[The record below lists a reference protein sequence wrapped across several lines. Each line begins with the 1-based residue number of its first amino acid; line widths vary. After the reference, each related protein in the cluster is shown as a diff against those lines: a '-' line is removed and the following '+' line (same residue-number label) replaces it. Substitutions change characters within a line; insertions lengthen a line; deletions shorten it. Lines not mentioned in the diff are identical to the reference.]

1 MFSFLHGHGAGPS
14 GLLSIA
20 LICSFSPWP
29 WKPVSPSRF
38 SKHSVE
44 IPHKAGVFQR
54 YLYHS
59 HSSLESARSLY
70 SINSINSINSTQ
82 LNSIQFNSIQFNS
95 IQFNSINI
103 SRYTKIPFG
112 IPPRKKHP
120 SAQLPHKPLTPQSFS
135 SIRTHPHPHPQS
147 TPSISPQSLPLP
159 PFHPKTFSYNA
170 DAQSTHVSFSTPIS
184 ISTSNSISTNSHP
197 TYNSRSSA
205 PQKTPLW
212 FQEKWRRLFFVRTQ
226 PPPLPPTHTHHSN
239 SNRSKAGKKEC
250 QYDSCLRCQ
259 MRIFMLGFSHV
270 ERGVLVLGSRL
281 WRR

>member
-95 IQFNSINI
+95 IQSIFPD
-103 SRYTKIPFG
+103 IPNFHLG
-112 IPPRKKHP
+112 SHQGK
-120 SAQLPHKPLTPQSFS
+120 S
-135 SIRTHPHPHPQS
+135 THPHNCP
-147 TPSISPQSLPLP
+147 
-159 PFHPKTFSYNA
+159 
-170 DAQSTHVSFSTPIS
+170 
-184 ISTSNSISTNSHP
+184 TNP
-197 TYNSRSSA
+197 
-205 PQKTPLW
+205 
-212 FQEKWRRLFFVRTQ
+212 
-226 PPPLPPTHTHHSN
+226 
-239 SNRSKAGKKEC
+239 
-250 QYDSCLRCQ
+250 
-259 MRIFMLGFSHV
+259 
-270 ERGVLVLGSRL
+270 
-281 WRR
+281 